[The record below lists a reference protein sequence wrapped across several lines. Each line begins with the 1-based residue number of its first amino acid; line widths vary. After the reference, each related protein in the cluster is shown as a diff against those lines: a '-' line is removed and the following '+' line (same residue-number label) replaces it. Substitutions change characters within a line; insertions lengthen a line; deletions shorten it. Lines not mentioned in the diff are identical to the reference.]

1 MAIQS
6 APFFDP
12 LLAQQQRTIAF
23 DTATG
28 VADLQLKGQRIQE
41 DQNLFRP
48 FLERRF
54 GEQANRTA
62 GGVAGR
68 GFHGNQSGI
77 MRDAMGRLT
86 EEQAYTAGEFER
98 GSTRG
103 LEDVERAIANLTAR
117 GAIQGAEGVRQG
129 AGRASQRVMPNYI
142 DF

>member
-12 LLAQQQRTIAF
+12 QLAQLQRQLAF
-23 DTATG
+23 DTQTKT
-28 VADLQLKGQRIQE
+28 ADLRLQGQRIQE

-68 GFHGNQSGI
+68 GFHGNRSGI
-77 MRDAMGRLT
+77 MKDAMKRLT
-86 EEQAYTAGEFER
+86 EEQAYTKGEFER
-98 GSTRG
+98 GSARG
-103 LEDVERAIANLTAR
+103 LEDVERAIANLTTR
-117 GAIQGAEGVRQG
+117 GTMQGAEGVRGG
-129 AGRASQRVMPNYI
+129 AGRASERNYPEYPR
-142 DF
+142 F